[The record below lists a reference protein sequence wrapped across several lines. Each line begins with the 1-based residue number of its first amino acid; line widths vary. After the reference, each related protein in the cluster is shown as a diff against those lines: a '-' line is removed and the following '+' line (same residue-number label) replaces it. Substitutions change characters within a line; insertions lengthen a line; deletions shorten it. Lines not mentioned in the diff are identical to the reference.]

1 MLSGA
6 LILRWLEMIEDMTC
20 NDLCFLKTKKK
31 SQKIDEEIHDQQ
43 CDC

>member
-1 MLSGA
+1 MDDS
-6 LILRWLEMIEDMTC
+6 MTC

-31 SQKIDEEIHDQQ
+31 NDLDIEEQIFVND

>member
-1 MLSGA
+1 MP
-6 LILRWLEMIEDMTC
+6 EDMTC

-31 SQKIDEEIHDQQ
+31 NSQELEEEIHEQQ

>member
-1 MLSGA
+1 MA
-6 LILRWLEMIEDMTC
+6 DDMTC

-31 SQKIDEEIHDQQ
+31 KNAQLDEEIHDND